1 MQTRE
6 LRVAVLEL
14 ELIERVFE
22 NLIENAIRYTP
33 EGGTIRL
40 SVVLNRGSVFAQ
52 VADTGRGIP
61 AAELPN
67 IFDRTYRT
75 VKDRQD
81 RPRGT
86 GLGLAIAQQIV
97 QLHGSSMEVESIV
110 GAGTTFRFNLPT
122 GGAT

>member
-1 MQTRE
+1 
-6 LRVAVLEL
+6 
-14 ELIERVFE
+14 
-22 NLIENAIRYTP
+22 
-33 EGGTIRL
+33 
-40 SVVLNRGSVFAQ
+40 VVLNRGSVFAQ